1 MSNYVE
7 KYKIVYD
14 GNDGFTH
21 TAYIYCK
28 HIGVSDSQKWC
39 NEDGSPV
46 NFDDVTDSNA
56 YIKACCIAGIP
67 TNDSFYYWEQIDEF
81 TLPKEVAAVFNYKT

>member
-14 GNDGFTH
+14 GNDGFTP

-56 YIKACCIAGIP
+56 YVKACCIAGIP
-67 TNDSFYYWEQIDEF
+67 TNDSYYYWEQIDEF